1 MMTDDHRALVDD
13 DDAHQRHWR
22 LPRGTHRWMPV
33 AIDVLLILGSATYSA
48 VSVYSDTYAGSK
60 LALTMLAAAGLL
72 IRRRM
77 PYLSLALALPGF
89 AWGFAVFAVMFA
101 LYSVARYEH
110 RVGRVVIAAIV
121 TFCAAPSW
129 VLMLRTLDFNLST
142 AQSLIT
148 AALFAGLYV
157 IAPVALGIA
166 IRRGAELRQEINRVK
181 ILHQERSKHAAEQAL
196 ERERTV
202 LAREMHDVVSNQ
214 VSLIA
219 VQSGALQVAST
230 DPTARTVA
238 ETIRS
243 LSVTTLDELR
253 AMIEVLRAA
262 GGADRGPMPQPTL
275 EDLPGLLTGSGITVH
290 TDLHVDRPLPT
301 AIQRAMFRFV
311 QEGLTN
317 ARKHAPGA
325 DVHLS
330 ITTTGSRA
338 AIELVAEP
346 PRHAP
351 LALPS
356 AHHGLIGLRERAEL
370 LGGSL
375 TRSLTKDGTH
385 TLRMMLPAATTTD
398 PVPALP
404 PLSTE
409 SGPTASAESPPSAA
423 ASGQS
428 DPASIDFR
436 GHQR

>member
-1 MMTDDHRALVDD
+1 MINDHSALDD
-13 DDAHQRHWR
+13 DDAQQRRWR
-22 LPRGTHRWMPV
+22 LLTGAHRWVPV
-33 AIDVLLILGSATYSA
+33 AVDVLLVLVSATFSA
-48 VSVYSDTYAGSK
+48 MSVYSDTYAGSK
-60 LALTMLAAAGLL
+60 LALTMLAAVGLL
-72 IRRRM
+72 TRRRR
-77 PYLSLALALPGF
+77 PYLSLVLALPGF

-110 RVGRVVIAAIV
+110 RVGRVVIAAII
-121 TFCAAPSW
+121 TFCATPSW
-129 VLMLRTLDFNLST
+129 VLTLRTLDFDLTS

-166 IRRGAELRQEINRVK
+166 IRRGVELRQEIDRVK
-181 ILHQERSKHAAEQAL
+181 VLHQERSKHAAQQAL
-196 ERERTV
+196 ERERAV

-219 VQSGALQVAST
+219 VQSGALKVAST
-230 DPTARTVA
+230 DQTARTVA

-301 AIQRAMFRFV
+301 AVQRAMFRFV

-330 ITTTGSRA
+330 ITTTGNRA
-338 AIELVAEP
+338 AIELVADP
-346 PRHAP
+346 PRQAP

-375 TRSLTKDGTH
+375 TRSLAKDGTH
-385 TLRMMLPAATTTD
+385 TLRMTLPAATITG
-398 PVPALP
+398 PVPAIP
-404 PLSTE
+404 PVSAA
-409 SGPTASAESPPSAA
+409 SGPTSVEDPPVSAVAGRSDQASV
-423 ASGQS
+423 
-428 DPASIDFR
+428 DFG